1 MRFGAD
7 EEVAADV
14 RHFSRSLVRLAIEKR
29 EQIDTV
35 ALPAAS
41 GGELGDSVAA
51 LAGRHV
57 LVAPFSNADQVVGV
71 VYLEKQG
78 MAGFAADAKRFLN
91 EFSEVAG
98 LFLSRA
104 IERDDLVRQR
114 DALERGL
121 FARHDFQGIV
131 TQDPAMLALLATVAQ
146 VADSTASILV
156 RGETGTGKELV
167 ARALHANAT
176 RRHRP
181 FVVIHCTALAANV
194 LESELFGHVRGAFT
208 GADRA
213 RAGRIASAEGG
224 TLFLDEIAEIPI
236 DVQAKLLRFLQF
248 GEVQRVGSD
257 STDKVDVRIVA
268 ATHQSL
274 AQLVKD
280 GRFRQ
285 DLYYRLN
292 VVELSLPPLRERPRD
307 VALLLAHFLATHWR
321 RAGETPRWS
330 AASERAL
337 AVYEFPGNVREL
349 AHVVE
354 RACLLARGPVLDV
367 DLLPAEIASLAAKPL
382 PPSARRPLHG
392 VHRRGARGRAA
403 ARRRR
408 RRARVRH
415 RAHAR
420 ARRQRVARGARVGR
434 PSHLSP
440 QAARPAQGQRRLTV
454 SSGRQ
459 RPSPATPLC
468 AARVSRTRQR
478 RAWARVGR
486 LDSGSLSPDSARS
499 CRCFSALRARE

>member
-1 MRFGAD
+1 VDFYPALLSIAKVLLREDGAHTAEVLLRRVVELTEADRGFIVVRTGDAFEQRFDVRFGA
-7 EEVAADV
+7 EEDLGADV
-14 RHFSRSLVRLAIEKR
+14 RQFSRSLVRLAIDKR

-35 ALPAAS
+35 ALPAA

-78 MAGFAADAKRFLN
+78 AAGFAADAKRFLS

-213 RAGRIASAEGG
+213 RAGRIAAAEGG

-257 STDKVDVRIVA
+257 TTDKVDVRVVA

-292 VVELSLPPLRERPRD
+292 VVELSLPPLRDRPRD
-307 VALLLAHFLATHWR
+307 VALLLDHFLATHWR
-321 RAGETPRWS
+321 RAGEAPRWS
-330 AASERAL
+330 AAAERAL
-337 AVYEFPGNVREL
+337 SVYEFPGNVREL
-349 AHVVE
+349 AHIVE

-367 DLLPAEIASLAAKPL
+367 DLLPAEVASLAAKPL
-382 PPSARRPLHG
+382 PPSARGRFSAFSAEELEAARQGAVDDAEREFVTELMRAHGGNVSRASRASG
-392 VHRRGARGRAA
+392 VHRTYLHKLLA
-403 ARRRR
+403 
-408 RRARVRH
+408 RH
-415 RAHAR
+415 RAK
-420 ARRQRVARGARVGR
+420 G
-434 PSHLSP
+434 
-440 QAARPAQGQRRLTV
+440 
-454 SSGRQ
+454 
-459 RPSPATPLC
+459 
-468 AARVSRTRQR
+468 
-478 RAWARVGR
+478 
-486 LDSGSLSPDSARS
+486 D
-499 CRCFSALRARE
+499 